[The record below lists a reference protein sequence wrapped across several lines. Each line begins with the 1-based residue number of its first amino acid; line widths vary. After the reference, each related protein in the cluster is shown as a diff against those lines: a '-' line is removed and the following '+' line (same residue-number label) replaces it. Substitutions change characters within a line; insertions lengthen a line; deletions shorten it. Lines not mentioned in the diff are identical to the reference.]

1 MKTSIPVF
9 LLTGLLFFS
18 KITFGQGTVNKIN
31 STAGTINS
39 AASGV
44 SNVNNA
50 VGNTGNAVKGTANTV
65 QQLGTLFKKKDKAPE
80 AAGSEPSFKGVLINI
95 SGVDYAGLKQL
106 EDAIK
111 QIDGVKETS
120 KKFSTNGSSIEVKYK
135 GKDDELWDAMPE
147 SVKSALTLL
156 DLGNGSIVLKK

>member
-1 MKTSIPVF
+1 MSS
-9 LLTGLLFFS
+9 S
-18 KITFGQGTVNKIN
+18 KITFGQTAVDKIN
-31 STAGTINS
+31 STTGTINS
-39 AASGV
+39 AANGV
-44 SNVNNA
+44 SSVNNA

-65 QQLGTLFKKKDKAPE
+65 QQIGTLFKKKDKTPE
-80 AAGSEPSFKGVLINI
+80 GGGGPSFDGVLVNI
-95 SGVDYAGLKQL
+95 SGIDYTGLKQM

-135 GKDDELWDAMPE
+135 GKDDELWDAMPD
-147 SVKSALTLL
+147 SIKSTLTLL

>member
-1 MKTSIPVF
+1 MKTCIHIF
-9 LLTGLLFFS
+9 LLTGLISFS
-18 KITFGQGTVNKIN
+18 MTTFGQTAVNKIN
-31 STAGTINS
+31 STAGSLNS

-80 AAGSEPSFKGVLINI
+80 SGGGSSFDGVLVNI
-95 SGVDYAGLKQL
+95 TGIDYAGLKQM

-147 SVKSALTLL
+147 SIKSAFTLL